1 MGTGGNV
8 VDDSAPA
15 AASQPRSDHIQRFAL
30 RPTTIRT
37 DRSVHSAPRFQILL
51 ANDSLNFC
59 ASERASVTIKMAQDA
74 FISLF
79 VRDTNDLFSSRR
91 RLARHVISAFFFVPR
106 NSKRVCSRRRTLGGL
121 CKCRLA
127 INETFFAFSNLSW
140 VDLKSLQ
147 QKLICILAIV
157 RSLLGKSRTG
167 SS

>member
-1 MGTGGNV
+1 MGTGGNL
-8 VDDSAPA
+8 VDDGAPA
-15 AASQPRSDHIQRFAL
+15 AASQPRSDHIRWFAL

-51 ANDSLNFC
+51 ANDSLSFC
-59 ASERASVTIKMAQDA
+59 ASERANVANKMAQDA
-74 FISLF
+74 FIF
-79 VRDTNDLFSSRR
+79 VCVRDTNDLFSSRR
-91 RLARHVISAFFFVPR
+91 RSARHVISAFFFVPR
-106 NSKRVCSRRRTLGGL
+106 NSKRVYSWRRTVGGL

-127 INETFFAFSNLSW
+127 INKTFFAFSNVSW